1 MKYLCM
7 VFYDEKKHAALSERE
22 HQALTDQ
29 ALDYDNVMREG
40 SHFVTSGAL
49 EPVHAATTLRMRDGK
64 LSITDGP
71 FAETN
76 EQIGG
81 FIVIEA
87 RDLNEAIQVAS
98 RIPPARLGGVEVR
111 PIKPLAHSF
120 NEEALRI

>member
-7 VFYDEKKHAALSERE
+7 IFYDEKKLAALSEPE
-22 HQALTDQ
+22 LQALTDD
-29 ALDYDNVMREG
+29 ALDYDEVMRKG
-40 SHFVTSGAL
+40 GHYLTSGAL
-49 EPVHAATTLRMRDGK
+49 EMVSAATTLRVREGK
-64 LSITDGP
+64 VAITDGP
-71 FAETN
+71 FAEAN

-111 PIKPLAHSF
+111 PIKGLTHSQQT
-120 NEEALRI
+120 R

>member
-7 VFYDEKKHAALSERE
+7 IFYDEKKHTAMIEPE
-22 HQALTDQ
+22 EQALTDE
-29 ALDYDNVMREG
+29 ALEYDDVMRKG
-40 SHFVTSGAL
+40 GHYVTSGAL
-49 EPVHAATTLRMRDGK
+49 EHVDAATTLRMREGR

-98 RIPPARLGGVEVR
+98 QIPPVRLGGVEIR
-111 PIKPLAHSF
+111 PIRTLTHSGK
-120 NEEALRI
+120 NEQA

>member
-7 VFYDEKKHAALSERE
+7 IFYDEKKHDAMSESE
-22 HQALTDQ
+22 LQALTDR
-29 ALDYDNVMREG
+29 ALDYDDVMRKG
-40 SHFVTSGAL
+40 GHYVTSGAL
-49 EPVHAATTLRMRDGK
+49 ELTHASTTLRMKEGK
-64 LSITDGP
+64 LSVTDGP

-98 RIPPARLGGVEVR
+98 RIPPVQLGGVEIR
-111 PIKPLAHSF
+111 PIRTLTHSG
-120 NEEALRI
+120 N

>member
-7 VFYDEKKHAALSERE
+7 IFYDEKRLKALTEPE
-22 HQALTDQ
+22 LQALTDK

-40 SHFVTSGAL
+40 GHFVTAGAL
-49 EPVHAATTLRMRDGK
+49 ELVESATTLRMRNGK

-98 RIPPARLGGVEVR
+98 RVPPSLLGGVELR
-111 PIKPLAHSF
+111 PIKELTHSG
-120 NEEALRI
+120 EPGAQ

>member
-7 VFYDEKKHAALSERE
+7 IFYNEKNNTAMSESE
-22 HQALTDQ
+22 HEALTDE
-29 ALDYDNVMREG
+29 ALDYDEVMRKG
-40 SHFVTSGAL
+40 GHYVTSGAL
-49 EPVHAATTLRMRDGK
+49 ESVYAASTVRMREGK

-81 FIVIEA
+81 FFVIEA

-98 RIPPARLGGVEVR
+98 RIPPVRLGGVEVR
-111 PIKPLAHSF
+111 PIRTLTHSST
-120 NEEALRI
+120 NQ

>member
-1 MKYLCM
+1 MKYLCTI
-7 VFYDEKKHAALSERE
+7 FYDENKHTAMSDPE
-22 HQALTDQ
+22 HEVLTDE
-29 ALDYDNVMREG
+29 ALDYDEVMRKG
-40 SHFVTSGAL
+40 GHYVTSGAL
-49 EPVHAATTLRMRDGK
+49 ESVGAATTLRMREGK

-111 PIKPLAHSF
+111 PIRTLAHSG
-120 NEEALRI
+120 NNR

>member
-7 VFYDEKKHAALSERE
+7 IFYDERRHNALSESE
-22 HQALTDQ
+22 LQALTDQ

-40 SHFVTSGAL
+40 GHFVTSGAL
-49 EPVHAATTLRMRDGK
+49 ELVQAATTLRMRDGK

-81 FIVIEA
+81 FSVIEA

-98 RIPPARLGGVEVR
+98 RVPPVLLGGVEVR
-111 PIKPLAHSF
+111 PIRELTHSGHSGPQ
-120 NEEALRI
+120 